1 MFTRSLLLVLFLV
14 FPLTVM
20 GEQNESIDEL
30 RDIVETKKSE
40 YQQAKTA
47 YEEAKK
53 RLENA
58 LKKQKLAADNE
69 VPCTCVFN
77 KNRAWNPE
85 KIIWRD
91 VFWECANYREDGTCS
106 KVRKVEGAVVE

>member
-1 MFTRSLLLVLFLV
+1 MILRKLMIVLVAFLSLTAFAV
-14 FPLTVM
+14 
-20 GEQNESIDEL
+20 EQSSDISKL
-30 RDIVETKKSE
+30 RKNVEIKKQE
-40 YQQAKTA
+40 YDRAKKA
-47 YEEAKK
+47 YEEAKAS
-53 RLENA
+53 LETA
-58 LKKQKLAADNE
+58 LKSANKDE

-91 VFWECANYREDGTCS
+91 VFWECANYRDDGTCA